1 MGRRSIIA
9 KRLRQA
15 RKRAGI
21 PSQRKLGFLA
31 GIDLSGASSR
41 VNHYE
46 TGKHTPDLLIL
57 TRIGAVLDTPAP
69 YFYCE
74 DNQLARLI
82 LKFGTLNA
90 AQKKQLLAFARK
102 L

>member
-9 KRLRQA
+9 RRLKQA

-21 PSQRKLGFLA
+21 PSQRKLGILA
-31 GIDLSGASSR
+31 GLDLFGASSR

-46 TGKHTPDLLIL
+46 TGKHTPDLQIL

-82 LKFGTLNA
+82 LKFGSLDE

>member
-21 PSQRKLGFLA
+21 SSQRKLGILA
-31 GIDLSGASSR
+31 GIDVSGASSR
-41 VNHYE
+41 MSYYE
-46 TGKHTPDLLIL
+46 TGRHTPDLLIL
-57 TRIGAVLDTPAP
+57 TRIAAVVNTPAP

-74 DNQLARLI
+74 DDQLARLI
-82 LKFGTLNA
+82 LKFGTLDE
-90 AQKKQLLAFARK
+90 AQKKRLSAFARK